1 MKTLLLFIS
10 LFYKR
15 DGAGEVKNSRGNR
28 EAKELIGTTDGHEL
42 RGGWNAGG
50 WGVTGFLSLFYK

>member
-15 DGAGEVKNSRGNR
+15 DGAGEVKNSIGNR
-28 EAKELIGTTDGHEL
+28 EAKELTCTTHGHEL
-42 RGGWNAGG
+42 SGVGVLEGGEVQGG
-50 WGVTGFLSLFYK
+50 GGIKWR